1 MPTSKAQE
9 LKNMIQ
15 KMEQKIEA
23 LENMIKARDNRI
35 ADHTESLDSLSRLF
49 KLSNKENSELKI
61 VINYLE
67 QKIERG
73 NN

>member
-15 KMEQKIEA
+15 KMEQKIES
-23 LENMIKARDNRI
+23 LENMIRVRDNRI
-35 ADHTESLDSLSRLF
+35 ADDTESFDSLSSMF
-49 KLSNKENSELKI
+49 DESYKEKAELKI
-61 VINYLE
+61 IIKYLE
-67 QKIERG
+67 QKIEKE

>member
-1 MPTSKAQE
+1 MATSKAQE
-9 LKNMIQ
+9 LKNMIE
-15 KMEQKIEA
+15 KNHQKIEA

-35 ADHTESLDSLSRLF
+35 ADDDESFDSLSRLF

-61 VINYLE
+61 VIKYLE
-67 QKIERG
+67 QKIEKG